1 MHIPSLP
8 ANIFTAAAS
17 QALSGLASR
26 ATSGPKTF
34 EADLDSGNIA
44 GAQSFLST
52 LQQKL
57 SLGAVGG
64 TGTAIS
70 AQIAQVSNDLTAG
83 NLTAARSDYSH
94 VQSAL
99 AQQHHAQ
106 ASSNSTTQA
115 ASAAGSSL
123 AALASYNASQ
133 EGAFNSAVNLSMP
146 GNSPSLS
153 INM

>member
-8 ANIFTAAAS
+8 ANVFTSAAS

-26 ATSGPKTF
+26 APSGPNTF
-34 EADLDSGNIA
+34 ESDLNSGNFA

-57 SLGAVGG
+57 SLGSAGG
-64 TGTAIS
+64 TGTAVS

-83 NLTAARSDYSH
+83 NLTAARTDYSH
-94 VQSAL
+94 LKSAL
-99 AQQHHAQ
+99 AQQHHGQTSGSTAQ
-106 ASSNSTTQA
+106 T

-123 AALASYNASQ
+123 ASLASYNALQ
-133 EGAFNSAVNLSMP
+133 QGAFNSAVNLTMP

-153 INM
+153 VNM